1 MVIGLA
7 LVFDPDLLVA
17 QVELGTVPS
26 WGDFALGIAVGMVAY
41 TGIETISNM
50 AEEARDSARTI
61 RAGPRRRCS
70 RWLGFTLPPAIAL
83 SAMPVTEGPGGEF
96 TTELGTPT
104 PTTRC
109 SGSSRIS
116 ASRAASPVCSRSTS
130 ESWLR

>member
-50 AEEARDSARTI
+50 SRRATRRGRS
-61 RAGPRRRCS
+61 RAGP
-70 RWLGFTLPPAIAL
+70 L
-83 SAMPVTEGPGGEF
+83 
-96 TTELGTPT
+96 
-104 PTTRC
+104 
-109 SGSSRIS
+109 
-116 ASRAASPVCSRSTS
+116 
-130 ESWLR
+130 